1 MRLGLLPLGRPTFDV
16 PYAEEK
22 LAGMLSEHLH
32 HLPAARRDAVARY
45 IRGERVC
52 EIAAATGEN
61 AKRIENLV
69 YRGLQALRRSLTEAG
84 LRP

>member
-1 MRLGLLPLGRPTFDV
+1 MN
-16 PYAEEK
+16 AE

-32 HLPAARRDAVARY
+32 RLPAARRDAVARY